1 MLDKAAS
8 QIIKLYSEQITNI
21 PLNINHS
28 TTKPS
33 DIPTG
38 TVPPT
43 DYPEQ
48 AEDQA
53 QSIDKKEDRAA
64 VPPKKIAGI
73 LQKIN
78 REDLDKS
85 EVLVVGYGVVTLGDL
100 KKNVIEKLKD
110 LANRVEKNEPI
121 FVHRRMTERYGFLP
135 YAVKAL
141 VDIEKQ
147 IEKMRRAGKMPGML
161 KRYNYSS

>member
-8 QIIKLYSEQITNI
+8 QIIKLYTEQITSI
-21 PLNINHS
+21 PLNANHS
-28 TTKPS
+28 VTKPS

-38 TVPPT
+38 VVPSV

-48 AEDQA
+48 QEDVTQA
-53 QSIDKKEDRAA
+53 DKKEDRAA

-100 KKNVIEKLKD
+100 KKNIIEKLKD
-110 LANRVEKNEPI
+110 LANRVEKNEPM